1 MYKVVLSFTDLQ
13 DGNHIYLVGDEFP
26 RKGANPDKKRIE
38 ELSTKF
44 NKRGEV
50 LIEAVETPQK
60 AEILPEKEENKKAD
74 KSVAKAEKKPK
85 KRSIKEK

>member
-1 MYKVVLSFTDLQ
+1 MYKVIKDFTDLT
-13 DGNHIYLVGDEFP
+13 DNNHVYLAGDEFP
-26 RKGANPDKKRIE
+26 RKGADVSEKRVA
-38 ELSTKF
+38 ELASAD

-60 AEILPEKEENKKAD
+60 AEISPEKEENKKAD